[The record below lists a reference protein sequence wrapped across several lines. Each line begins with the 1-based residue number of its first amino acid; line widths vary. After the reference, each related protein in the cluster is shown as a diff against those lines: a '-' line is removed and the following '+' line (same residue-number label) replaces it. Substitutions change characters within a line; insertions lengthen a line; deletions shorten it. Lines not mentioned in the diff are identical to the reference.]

1 MKLRGISRGVAATLG
16 SLLMAGTA
24 VADGARRSF
33 IACPIVR
40 DTASVPCWLAEYEG
54 QTYFLTLQTDV
65 SATVTPPWLGHRV
78 LVEGKVSDKAN
89 ICGGVVLE
97 PVQLSVLPELD
108 ASCNKMLPAEDRYNL
123 DFEPPRP
130 PGPSRGRLAFDNA
143 PRAAPAAAAQ
153 EAAATSAV
161 REFVVPYGFDG
172 MVGFGHPRYL
182 TPALNHAMAIKA
194 KEVEI
199 IGYRGAALLSNGQT
213 ITEASG
219 IGKRRAEQI
228 ATIIR
233 GSDLTGAEL
242 KVRWIDDPSRVTG
255 EDDHLTRR
263 VVIKVHPR

>member
-1 MKLRGISRGVAATLG
+1 
-16 SLLMAGTA
+16 
-24 VADGARRSF
+24 
-33 IACPIVR
+33 
-40 DTASVPCWLAEYEG
+40 
-54 QTYFLTLQTDV
+54 
-65 SATVTPPWLGHRV
+65 
-78 LVEGKVSDKAN
+78 
-89 ICGGVVLE
+89 
-97 PVQLSVLPELD
+97 
-108 ASCNKMLPAEDRYNL
+108 
-123 DFEPPRP
+123 
-130 PGPSRGRLAFDNA
+130 
-143 PRAAPAAAAQ
+143 
-153 EAAATSAV
+153 
-161 REFVVPYGFDG
+161 
-172 MVGFGHPRYL
+172 
-182 TPALNHAMAIKA
+182 MAIKA